1 MKSVLC
7 AFVTV
12 VIALQRAE
20 CIKRTYYIAIR
31 EEDWNYAPNG
41 NLVNSDLNE

>member
-1 MKSVLC
+1 MKSVWC
-7 AFVTV
+7 ALVTA

-20 CIKRTYYIAIR
+20 CIKRTYYIGIR
-31 EEDWNYAPNG
+31 EEDWDYAPGG